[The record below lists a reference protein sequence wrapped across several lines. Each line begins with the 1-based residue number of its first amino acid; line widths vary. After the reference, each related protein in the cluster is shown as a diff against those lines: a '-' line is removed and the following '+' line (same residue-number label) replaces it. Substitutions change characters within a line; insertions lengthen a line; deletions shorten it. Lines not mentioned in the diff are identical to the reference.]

1 MAERARTAGMTGD
14 RRAAL
19 DAAPPNPYGALTMTE
34 LEGYRYRGARALV
47 LLHER
52 ELRDFVATW
61 RRAVAWGVTLPAKD
75 DPDCASADAMAR
87 HVLSAAGR
95 YMIWLTQRLGLPDP
109 AIADAPPVEE
119 IGARAD
125 AYLEH
130 VLERW
135 RTPLRD
141 VPEARFAEAHRSNW
155 GEDFTLESML
165 EHAVVHPM
173 RHALQL
179 EELMG
184 TQAHAS

>member
-1 MAERARTAGMTGD
+1 MA
-14 RRAAL
+14 
-19 DAAPPNPYGALTMTE
+19 PNPYGAGTMTE

-47 LLHER
+47 HLHER

-61 RRAVAWGVTLPAKD
+61 RRAVAWGVTLPPSD

-109 AIADAPPVEE
+109 RIDEAPPLDE
-119 IGARAD
+119 IEDRAD

-135 RTPLRD
+135 RMPLHD
-141 VPEARFAEAHRSNW
+141 VPEARFAEVHRSNW

-184 TQAHAS
+184 AQTQTA

>member
-1 MAERARTAGMTGD
+1 
-14 RRAAL
+14 
-19 DAAPPNPYGALTMTE
+19 MTE

-61 RRAVAWGVTLPAKD
+61 RRAVAWGVTLPATD

-95 YMIWLTQRLGLPDP
+95 YMIWLTRKLGLPDP
-109 AIADAPPVEE
+109 RIDEAPPLEE
-119 IGARAD
+119 IEERAD

-130 VLERW
+130 VLECW
-135 RTPLRD
+135 RELLRD
-141 VPEARFAEAHRSNW
+141 VPEARFAEVHRSNW

-179 EELMG
+179 EELMAA
-184 TQAHAS
+184 QSHAS